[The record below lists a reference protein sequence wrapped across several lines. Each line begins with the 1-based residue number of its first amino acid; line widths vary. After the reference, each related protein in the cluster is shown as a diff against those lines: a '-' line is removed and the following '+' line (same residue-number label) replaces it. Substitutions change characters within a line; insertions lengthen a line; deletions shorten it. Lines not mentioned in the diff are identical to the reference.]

1 MQFAYEVLSK
11 ITQEKFFLKLVQV
24 GIIIDNNEQQG
35 DVGSRSTGIETILH
49 STATRLQPIEGIST
63 RNSYDILQ
71 LLLMLPTS

>member
-35 DVGSRSTGIETILH
+35 DVGSRSSGIETTVYYIPL
-49 STATRLQPIEGIST
+49 PPGC
-63 RNSYDILQ
+63 NQ
-71 LLLMLPTS
+71 LKA